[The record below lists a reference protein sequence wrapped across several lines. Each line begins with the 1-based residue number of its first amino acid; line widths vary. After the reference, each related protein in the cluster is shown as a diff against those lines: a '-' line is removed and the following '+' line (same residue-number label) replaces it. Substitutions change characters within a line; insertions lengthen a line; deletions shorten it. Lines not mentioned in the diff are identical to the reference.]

1 MGIPEYR
8 CKECRAVWYGW
19 GKGKVYPKC
28 GGKLEPVPEN
38 TADKK

>member
-1 MGIPEYR
+1 MPEYQ
-8 CKECRAVWYGW
+8 CKDCGAIFYDWAENKIC
-19 GKGKVYPKC
+19 PKC